1 MFRSMAV
8 MSVAALVIALAPAAR
23 AADEPKDVI
32 AKAIKAHGGEELL
45 TKQKAGQTK
54 SKGKLDLPGV
64 GEVDYSQDVM
74 YMLPNKFKD
83 QMELKVMG
91 QTINVLTIINGDKVT
106 LEVNGNAIDQTDKVK
121 DAVADMAN
129 VMEAARLVNLKD
141 KAFELST
148 IGEDKVGDKKVVG
161 VRVAKK
167 GQKDVSLYF
176 DKETGLLAKLEFRT
190 TDQATGNEVTEERLP
205 SDYAKNK
212 DGVLAPRKI
221 VVKRDGKAFLDAEI
235 TETKYFEKLDDS
247 EFKK

>member
-1 MFRSMAV
+1 MAV

>member
-8 MSVAALVIALAPAAR
+8 MSVAALVIAFAPVAR

-64 GEVDYSQDVM
+64 GEVDYSQDIM